1 MELVILKIVVFIV
14 FWCLLPAVFKFF
26 KAKMYP
32 MITKTF
38 LLIKFKFILVYRL
51 ITIKKSAKYVWK
63 ELLKHHKNGD
73 WKHGQYDNYVEC
85 NFIVDDNN
93 TLRFIYEVENTGLTF
108 RSFIL
113 VDFDEE
119 ISTQLL
125 ILASHFNNLIS
136 FGVVQLNLKHHY
148 VEFSYTRDL
157 LVYSLYPGTIENDT
171 LKHFNLTKNIFW
183 AFNELTSSGEEPVFI
198 FSELLRRM
206 EDEK

>member
-1 MELVILKIVVFIV
+1 MESVLKILFFIA
-14 FWCLLPAVFKFF
+14 FWSFLLVAIKFL
-26 KAKMYP
+26 KTKMYP
-32 MITKTF
+32 MILKTF
-38 LLIKFKFILVYRL
+38 ELIKFKFILVYRS
-51 ITIKKSAKYVWK
+51 ITIKKSAIYVWN
-63 ELLKHHKNGD
+63 ELLKYHKNGD
-73 WKHGQYDNYVEC
+73 WRYGQYENYVDC
-85 NFIVDDNN
+85 NFNVDDTN

-125 ILASHFNNLIS
+125 ILASHFNNLLT
-136 FGVVQLNLKHHY
+136 FGSVKVNLKYHY

-157 LVYSLYPGTIENDT
+157 LVYSFYPTTINNDT
-171 LKHFNLTKNIFW
+171 LRHFNLSKNIFW
-183 AFNELTSSGEEPVFI
+183 AFNELLSSGEEPVFI